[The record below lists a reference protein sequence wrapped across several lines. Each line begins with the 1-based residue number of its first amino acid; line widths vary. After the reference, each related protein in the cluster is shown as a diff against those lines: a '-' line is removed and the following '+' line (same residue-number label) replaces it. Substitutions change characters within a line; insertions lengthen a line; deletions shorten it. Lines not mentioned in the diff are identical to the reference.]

1 MRTKKNETT
10 NKNKVAKM
18 AVASFG
24 AALTTVMGG
33 NIQGAVVDL
42 TANLPSGSHPGGG
55 GGNYG
60 QNSGNDPKASGD
72 WPPVTPLVTSTVSV
86 LVPRAAA

>member
-10 NKNKVAKM
+10 NKNKVAKL

-55 GGNYG
+55 GGEQDAHVCRRTHPYG
-60 QNSGNDPKASGD
+60 IRGIAE
-72 WPPVTPLVTSTVSV
+72 
-86 LVPRAAA
+86 